1 MFDLIPTYIFNPCDR
16 VLQTASYCVLDF
28 ETTGLSAKYDRL
40 TEFGGAIV
48 SNGMVEGYDSIVAKL
63 DEYKRRGLNRDNPLT
78 PKEENIEKTLQIALE
93 MVERGYKFENID
105 LYRSDAT
112 EFVVDHEHNALIPP
126 FRVVDGLGDA
136 AAESIVEARKAGKF
150 LSKED
155 LLKRAT
161 KLNGTNLNDLS
172 DLHANFAER
181 DYPSAP
187 TAMKALGDAII
198 VAIGSL
204 K

>member
-1 MFDLIPTYIFNPCDR
+1 
-16 VLQTASYCVLDF
+16 
-28 ETTGLSAKYDRL
+28 
-40 TEFGGAIV
+40 
-48 SNGMVEGYDSIVAKL
+48 MVEGYDSIVAKL

-112 EFVVDHEHNALIPP
+112 EFVVDHETQCLIPP
-126 FRVVDGLGDA
+126 FHVVDGLGDA

-172 DLHANFAER
+172 DLHVL
-181 DYPSAP
+181 DG
-187 TAMKALGDAII
+187 LGETNQM
-198 VAIGSL
+198 SL
-204 K
+204 FEFL